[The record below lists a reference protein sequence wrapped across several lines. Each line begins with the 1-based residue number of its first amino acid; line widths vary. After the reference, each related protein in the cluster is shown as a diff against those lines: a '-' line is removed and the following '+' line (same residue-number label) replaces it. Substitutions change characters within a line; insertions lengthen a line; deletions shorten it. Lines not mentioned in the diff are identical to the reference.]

1 MPLCWGNIDKGVDR
15 EHMEEAGDIWVIF
28 VHYAQYSCDNKTAL
42 KSYKKSQSFLPYLKS
57 SAII

>member
-1 MPLCWGNIDKGVDR
+1 MIRQYRFSTCNKCATQLENIDKGVDY

-42 KSYKKSQSFLPYLKS
+42 KIY
-57 SAII
+57 